1 MALAGLALLVLA
13 RPQVDLGSSKRL
25 VAEQKKLEPIQDK
38 LAKQQEKFQSNL
50 ERIAELERQRPFAV
64 GQTSKNIK
72 QSAES
77 LAKAKAKV
85 SDIDQELKK
94 LKASNRGLKPEID
107 KNTAAFN
114 RQVLSSIESANGS
127 GFKKDC

>member
-1 MALAGLALLVLA
+1 MSRAAIRVLLA
-13 RPQVDLGSSKRL
+13 RPAKTSSK
-25 VAEQKKLEPIQDK
+25 
-38 LAKQQEKFQSNL
+38 
-50 ERIAELERQRPFAV
+50 
-64 GQTSKNIK
+64 
-72 QSAES
+72 SAES

-94 LKASNRGLKPEID
+94 LKASNRGLKPGID

-114 RQVLSSIESANGS
+114 RQDAVVNQQINLNGS